1 MRISEKLD
9 QILMKVQKPTRYMGG
24 EVNSIVK
31 DPSSVEIRFAF
42 CFPDVY
48 EIGMSH
54 LGIKILYHL
63 LNSLDYVSCE
73 RVFTPWPDMQEQM
86 KLHGIPLF
94 SLETKGKVSDFD
106 FVGFTLQYEMCYT
119 NILNMLDLAGIPLYS
134 RDRGEG
140 CPFVCAG
147 GPCAYNCEP
156 IADFLDF
163 VMMGEGEEIICE
175 VMEEYCRWKK
185 SGAGRIDF
193 LKRIA
198 QIEGIY
204 VPSFYDVSYH
214 KDGTIAAVAP
224 NQKEAKPVVR
234 KRIIS
239 DLDHVFYPDKIVVPF
254 GEVVFDRI
262 MLEVFRGCI
271 RGCRFCQAG
280 YIYRPVRE
288 KSPDTLMQSAKCLI
302 QNTGYEEISL
312 SSLSTS
318 DYTRLPELAERL
330 TAETEKAK
338 VSLSL
343 PSLRIDNFS
352 IGLMQQVQ
360 KVRKSGLTFAPEAG
374 SQRLRDVI
382 NKGITEED
390 VTRSAEL
397 AFRGGWNH
405 IKLYFMIGLPT
416 ETDKDV
422 TAIADLARAVIR
434 TYDNIPKSERAKNVN
449 VTVSVSSFVPKAFT
463 PFQWEKQDTPEE
475 LVRKQKL
482 LQGAITDK
490 RISLKWHES
499 SVSNLE
505 GVFSRGDRR
514 LSAVLAAAYQKGCL
528 FDSWDEYF
536 QPALWEEAFAEC
548 GIDPAFY
555 NRRKRSLE
563 EILPWEHIDVG
574 VSNEFFRRECQKA
587 YEGKTTANCRAAC
600 AGCGAN
606 CFGGGVCYE

>member
-1 MRISEKLD
+1 MIKLD
-9 QILMKVQKPTRYMGG
+9 DRILAKVQKPTRYTGG
-24 EVNSIVK
+24 ELNAIVK
-31 DPSSVEIRFAF
+31 DPLTVEASFAF

-63 LNSLDYVSCE
+63 LNSLDGVSCE

-86 KLHGIPLF
+86 KANNIPLF
-94 SLETKGKVSDFD
+94 SLETRKEVSRFD
-106 FVGFTLQYEMCYT
+106 IVGFTLQYEMCYT
-119 NILNMLDLAGIPLYS
+119 NVLNMLDLAGIPLYS
-134 RDRGEG
+134 KDRGED

-156 IADFLDF
+156 LADFLDF
-163 VMMGEGEEIICE
+163 VMMGEGEEVICE
-175 VMEEYCRWKK
+175 VMEVFKRWKG
-185 SGAGRIDF
+185 SGKKRIEF
-193 LKRIA
+193 LKAIA
-198 QIEGIY
+198 SIEGIY
-204 VPSFYDVSYH
+204 VPAFYEVSYCE
-214 KDGTIAAVAP
+214 DGTVSAVTT
-224 NQKEAKPVVR
+224 NQKEAKPFIR
-234 KRIIS
+234 KRVIK
-239 DLDHVFYPDKIVVPF
+239 DLDQVFYPEKIIVPF

-288 KSPDTLMQSAKCLI
+288 KSPDTLMHSAECLI
-302 QNTGYEEISL
+302 QSTGYEEISL

-397 AFRGGWNH
+397 AFRGGWNN

-416 ETDKDV
+416 ETDEDV

-434 TYDNIPKSERAKNVN
+434 VYDNIPKSERAKNVN

-463 PFQWEKQDTPEE
+463 PFQWEKQDTPDE

-482 LQGAITDK
+482 LQGVISDK

-499 SVSNLE
+499 SVSSLE

-514 LSAVLAAAYQKGCL
+514 LGAVLAAAYRNGCI

-536 QPALWEEAFAEC
+536 RPSLWEKAFEEC
-548 GIDPAFY
+548 NIDPAFY
-555 NRRKRSLE
+555 NRRQRDLDEK
-563 EILPWEHIDVG
+563 LPWEHIDVG
-574 VSNEFFRRECQKA
+574 VSSEFFKRECKAA
-587 YEGKTTANCRAAC
+587 YEGKTTPNCREKC
-600 AGCGAN
+600 AGCGAS